1 MIEPGVYKHFKGGY
15 VLVMCEAKHSDR
27 DENVVVYLGLN
38 NGKYYAR
45 PVESFMEMVENSEGK
60 IVSRFVHASKEEA
73 AELMP
78 DKIYSAFCD
87 ELPIEQEKI

>member
-1 MIEPGVYKHFKGGY
+1 MIKPGVYKHFKGGY

-45 PVESFMEMVENSEGK
+45 PVESFVEMVKNSEGEV
-60 IVSRFVHASKEEA
+60 VSRFVEASKEETDC
-73 AELMP
+73 LMP

-87 ELPIEQEKI
+87 EQPTEQEKI